1 MTQLQQKKKKKFV
14 EFEVYLGY
22 MVRPCIKKGGKKVC
36 GGRGVLPVRMT
47 SFKRDSLEKLLLT
60 RQAHIDKKDQ

>member
-1 MTQLQQKKKKKFV
+1 
-14 EFEVYLGY
+14 
-22 MVRPCIKKGGKKVC
+22 MVRPCIKKGGKKVRE
-36 GGRGVLPVRMT
+36 GRGVLPVRMT